1 MNEWTDGPTDGWTDG
16 LTPPHVCQV
25 AFLLA
30 RPAAVKDFIIEQNE
44 LSRNVVL
51 KPVVYPRGEG
61 INFVTCGLKQR
72 LTRITSRKTNKFIKV
87 SIEEEEVLYR
97 NLTRFARKN
106 YMLF

>member
-1 MNEWTDGPTDGWTDG
+1 MNEWTDGPTDGRTDG
-16 LTPPHVCQV
+16 LTPPHVFQV

-30 RPAAVKDFIIEQNE
+30 SPVAVKDFIIEQNE
-44 LSRNVVL
+44 LSRNVL
-51 KPVVYPRGEG
+51 KPVVYPRRER
-61 INFVTCGLKQR
+61 INFVTCGLKR

-87 SIEEEEVLYR
+87 SFEEEEVLYC

>member
-1 MNEWTDGPTDGWTDG
+1 MNGQTDRRTDG
-16 LTPPHVCQV
+16 LTPPHVFQV

-30 RPAAVKDFIIEQNE
+30 SPVAVKDFIIEQNE

-51 KPVVYPRGEG
+51 KPVVYPRREG
-61 INFVTCGLKQR
+61 INFVTCGLKPR
-72 LTRITSRKTNKFIKV
+72 LTRITSRKTNKFIEV
-87 SIEEEEVLYR
+87 SFEEEEVLYH

>member
-1 MNEWTDGPTDGWTDG
+1 M
-16 LTPPHVCQV
+16 
-25 AFLLA
+25 LA
-30 RPAAVKDFIIEQNE
+30 RPAAAKDFITEHNE

-51 KPVVYPRGEG
+51 KPVVYRRREG

-106 YMLF
+106 YMLL

>member
-1 MNEWTDGPTDGWTDG
+1 MNEWTDGPTDG

-44 LSRNVVL
+44 LSGNVL
-51 KPVVYPRGEG
+51 KPVVYPRREG

-87 SIEEEEVLYR
+87 SFEEEEVLYR

>member
-1 MNEWTDGPTDGWTDG
+1 M
-16 LTPPHVCQV
+16 
-25 AFLLA
+25 
-30 RPAAVKDFIIEQNE
+30 KDFIIEQND

-51 KPVVYPRGEG
+51 KPVVYPKREG

-72 LTRITSRKTNKFIKV
+72 LTRITSRKTLKKFIKL
-87 SIEEEEVLYR
+87 SFEEEEVLYR

>member
-30 RPAAVKDFIIEQNE
+30 RPAAE
-44 LSRNVVL
+44 LSRNFVL
-51 KPVVYPRGEG
+51 KPVVYPRREG